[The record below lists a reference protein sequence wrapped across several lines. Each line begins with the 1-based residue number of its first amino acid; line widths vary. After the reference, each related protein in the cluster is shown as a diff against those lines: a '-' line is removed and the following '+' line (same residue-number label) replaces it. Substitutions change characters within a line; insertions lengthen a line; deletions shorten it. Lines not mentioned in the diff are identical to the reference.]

1 MPKINNSRTLNHPYR
16 EVSLL
21 SFPDRK
27 KRCKK
32 KTATVCY
39 LKEKKKRRLRVI
51 KKIVIKKVMRVPC
64 PPPEGQQ
71 LLQGLAGAIAEAGPG
86 GLAGAL
92 GPQGLT
98 GLAGAIGAL
107 GPQGLAG
114 LAGAIGAAG
123 PVGPQ
128 GPAGPQGP
136 PGPEFSVCD
145 CCVSPM
151 QNVLEQLIG
160 VTVILSTVADAPN
173 VQPLLTNVTINEV
186 NDFLVTVVDEA
197 TNTTSIVS
205 IADVTAVLFSPGTE
219 ITLDAPMNFPGEC
232 DCRERP
238 LRELFDTLVNTTVSF
253 RSNTG
258 GMAENFNLERTGLG
272 IIFGQLDIGGGT
284 FVNAAISICQ
294 ITQVNP

>member
-1 MPKINNSRTLNHPYR
+1 M
-16 EVSLL
+16 
-21 SFPDRK
+21 SFQDRK

-39 LKEKKKRRLRVI
+39 PKEKKKRRLRVI

-71 LLQGLAGAIAEAGPG
+71 LLQGLAVAIAEAGPG

-123 PVGPQ
+123 PVGSQ
-128 GPAGPQGP
+128 GPAGP

-258 GMAENFNLERTGLG
+258 GLAENFNLERTGLG

>member
-1 MPKINNSRTLNHPYR
+1 M
-16 EVSLL
+16 L
-21 SFPDRK
+21 SCPDRK

-32 KTATVCY
+32 KTAIV
-39 LKEKKKRRLRVI
+39 LSKRKKKKRRLRVI
-51 KKIVIKKVMRVPC
+51 KKIVIKKVVRVPC

-71 LLQGLAGAIAEAGPG
+71 LLQGLAGAIAEAGPE
-86 GLAGAL
+86 GLA
-92 GPQGLT
+92 
-98 GLAGAIGAL
+98 GAL

-123 PVGPQ
+123 P
-128 GPAGPQGP
+128 AGPPGP
-136 PGPEFSVCD
+136 PGPPGPSGVPGPSGPEFSVCD

-173 VQPLLTNVTINEV
+173 VQPLLFQVTINEV
-186 NDFLVTVVDEA
+186 NDFLVTVIDEE

-205 IADVTAVLFSPGTE
+205 IADVNAVLFLPGPE
-219 ITLDAPMNFPGEC
+219 IELDTPINFPGEC

-238 LRELFDTLVNTTVSF
+238 LRELFDTLINTTVNF
-253 RSNTG
+253 RSSNG
-258 GMAENFNLERTGLG
+258 SMAENFNVERTGLG
-272 IIFGQLDIGGGT
+272 IIYGQLDIGGGT
-284 FVNAAISICQ
+284 VVNAAISICQ